1 MTYSGRLFVG
11 ALTLTLGACASGS
24 SSPSGHG
31 SGRPAV
37 DPGSRSGEQAKAA
50 REAPASRWLPS
61 AEHGAEVAP
70 GLRIGWE
77 VVPRGVWRAALGGDP
92 SFGAPE
98 ADGAVERVT
107 FFEAAAFMNL
117 LSTREGLPQC
127 YEVRCEAE
135 GGIEAAMAAGAT
147 CTRGEAYCVD
157 PRPCDVALRG
167 VRCGFRLPIGA
178 EWHLLREARA
188 RGEGEAVFGR
198 VAEWV
203 WPEGVPVVRG
213 DTVVPVLGASW
224 ATSHGEHGAREAP
237 VRASMRS
244 FNIGLRVVRAFGD

>member
-31 SGRPAV
+31 SGPPAV
-37 DPGSRSGEQAKAA
+37 DPTSQREAA
-50 REAPASRWLPS
+50 RAETEAQGSRWLPS
-61 AEHGAEVAP
+61 AEHGAEIAP
-70 GLRIGWE
+70 GLRVGWE

-98 ADGAVERVT
+98 AEGAVERVT
-107 FFEAAAFMNL
+107 FAEAAAFMNL
-117 LSTREGLPQC
+117 LSRREGLPEC
-127 YEVRCEAE
+127 YAVRCEAE

-147 CTRGEAYCVD
+147 CSRGEAYCLD
-157 PRPCDVALRG
+157 PQACEVTIRG
-167 VRCGFRLPIGA
+167 GRCGFRLPISA
-178 EWHLLREARA
+178 EWELLREARA

-203 WPEGVPVVRG
+203 WPEGVAEVRG
-213 DTVVPVLGASW
+213 DTMVPVLGASW
-224 ATSHGEHGAREAP
+224 ATSHGEHAMRKAP

-244 FNIGLRVVRAFGD
+244 FNVGLRVVRAFGD